1 MVRHYSRPLMRAD
14 GKTVICVI
22 PALDEAGKIGRVVG
36 GFPAGIVTEIV
47 VVDDGSS
54 DGTGD
59 EARAGGATVLRH
71 PRRQGS
77 GAAIRT
83 GLEYA
88 LGAGCE
94 FVAVMAGD
102 FQDDPAE
109 LATLLA
115 PVLAGDADL
124 VQGSR
129 RLGGLRAPQMPV
141 HRRVLTRFYTACF
154 RGATHSQIT
163 DATNG
168 YRVIR
173 VSLLRDPR
181 LKLDQPWL
189 NAYELEPYVLF
200 QALRLGYRVE
210 ERPVL
215 KRYDHE
221 GGFTKMAGAG
231 DWWSIFRPVV
241 LLALRLRS

>member
-1 MVRHYSRPLMRAD
+1 MRPD
-14 GKTVICVI
+14 GKSVICVI

-36 GFPAGIVTEIV
+36 GFPAGIVSEIV

-54 DGTGD
+54 DGTGE
-59 EARAGGATVLRH
+59 EARAAGATVLRH
-71 PRRQGS
+71 PERSGS
-77 GAAIRT
+77 GAAIRS
-83 GLEYA
+83 GIDYA

-109 LATLLA
+109 LPSLLA

-129 RLGGLRAPQMPV
+129 RLGGLRAPAMPT
-141 HRRVLTRFYTACF
+141 HRRVLTKVYSACF
-154 RGATHSQIT
+154 RVATRSQIT

-168 YRVIR
+168 YRVMH
-173 VSLLRDPR
+173 VSVLRDPR
-181 LKLDQPWL
+181 LKLDQRWL
-189 NAYELEPYVLF
+189 DAYELEPYVLF
-200 QALRLGYRVE
+200 TALRLGYRVQ

-215 KRYDHE
+215 KRYDHA

-241 LLALRLRS
+241 LLALRVRN